1 MKKERRIYDSAFK
14 IKAVELS
21 NQRSNL
27 SELARELG
35 IQVSLL
41 YKWRKDFQEY
51 GEGSFHGKGNL
62 KLTPEQERIH
72 ELEKKLKDAEMER
85 DILKKAISIFSKSG
99 R

>member
-1 MKKERRIYDSAFK
+1 MKQERKIYDSAFK
-14 IKAVELS
+14 VKAVELS
-21 NQRSNL
+21 NERSNL

-35 IQVSLL
+35 IKVSLL
-41 YKWRKDFQEY
+41 YKWRKDYQEY
-51 GEGSFHGKGNL
+51 GEGSFPGKGNL

>member
-51 GEGSFHGKGNL
+51 GEGSFPGKGNL

-85 DILKKAISIFSKSG
+85 DRFKKAISIFSKSG

>member
-51 GEGSFHGKGNL
+51 GEGSFPGKGNL

-85 DILKKAISIFSKSG
+85 DILKKTISIFSKSG

>member
-51 GEGSFHGKGNL
+51 GEGSFPGKGNL

-85 DILKKAISIFSKSG
+85 DILKKAISIFSKND